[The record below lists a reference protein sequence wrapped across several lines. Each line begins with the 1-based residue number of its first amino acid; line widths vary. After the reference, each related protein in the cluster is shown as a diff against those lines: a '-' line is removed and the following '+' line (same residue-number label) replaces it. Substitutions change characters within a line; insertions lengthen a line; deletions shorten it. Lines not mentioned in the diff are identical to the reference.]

1 MLGRL
6 PLHQPGEMH
15 ARQILPRQGARS
27 VASRALRLLRG
38 SLLAAVLAAALA
50 SPDLALAAKRFSFA
64 GTTSQHRAVTFQVPQ
79 SFRDVTRFS
88 IFWSARCTSGAA
100 LVENSF
106 ASRLAFNRPNFRW
119 TSRGMYSFTMV
130 DPGYSAANGRNLTFT
145 VTVTGNGRIPLKHL
159 PTGTWIAHAV
169 VTDPTT
175 GQPVDACDTG
185 KVTWKADIL

>member
-1 MLGRL
+1 MLDRL
-6 PLHQPGEMH
+6 PLNQQGKLDACGTPPRRGPRS
-15 ARQILPRQGARS
+15 AR
-27 VASRALRLLRG
+27 SRALRLLRG
-38 SLLAAVLAAALA
+38 ALLAAVLAAALA

-64 GTTSQHRAVTFQVPQ
+64 GTTSQHRAVTFQIPQ
-79 SFRDVTRFS
+79 SFRAVTRFS

-106 ASRLAFNRPNFRW
+106 ASRLAFNRPNLRW

-130 DPGYSAANGRNLTFT
+130 DPGYSAANGRSLTFT

-159 PTGTWIAHAV
+159 PTGIWIAHAV

-175 GQPVDACDTG
+175 GQPIDTCDTG
-185 KVTWKADIL
+185 KVTWKADVL